1 MQHYMSAH
9 KTFVDW
15 LGAQDADP
23 VPAEVER
30 RLRSLAMVA
39 AGRGMTRVHWTF
51 VVDGLIAHVNRS
63 RPGDVLLSSYVAR
76 GFEYFRI
83 WDELQPVMDPAQS
96 G

>member
-30 RLRSLAMVA
+30 RLRSLAN
-39 AGRGMTRVHWTF
+39 GRR
-51 VVDGLIAHVNRS
+51 R
-63 RPGDVLLSSYVAR
+63 
-76 GFEYFRI
+76 
-83 WDELQPVMDPAQS
+83 
-96 G
+96 